1 MPAHRRLHALRAHL
15 AAPPAAEPRPTASGA
30 AASAVTNRRVALVA
44 NPDGAPVPSD
54 YEIVSEE
61 LPPLADGQ
69 MLLKTKYLSLD
80 PYMRSEWMNSPRNI
94 GSTVIGGTVSEVVE
108 SKSEGWAAG
117 DLVVGYYGWEEYTI
131 ATPDDRQ
138 WGLPNLGIEKWD
150 PELGA
155 PSMALGV
162 LGMTGYTAYEGLLN
176 ICAPQRGET
185 VVVSAASGAV
195 GQVVGQ
201 LARIAG
207 CRVVGVAGGPAK
219 CSYCVDELG
228 FDVCVDYKA
237 EGFGPQSIAEACPQG
252 IDVYFE
258 NVGGD
263 VLEAVIPSLNED
275 ARIPICG
282 YIARYNVKDFIKNPD
297 GNPMIRLKELGL
309 PILGRKGATSG
320 FTFFGWTG
328 LIDRGEGQEVLSELS
343 AQLKSG
349 ELKHLESVT
358 HGLESAVPAFIGM
371 LKGENFGKTIV
382 AFD

>member
-1 MPAHRRLHALRAHL
+1 MR
-15 AAPPAAEPRPTASGA
+15 
-30 AASAVTNRRVALVA
+30 NR
-44 NPDGAPVPSD
+44 S
-54 YEIVSEE
+54 
-61 LPPLADGQ
+61 
-69 MLLKTKYLSLD
+69 
-80 PYMRSEWMNSPRNI
+80 
-94 GSTVIGGTVSEVVE
+94 
-108 SKSEGWAAG
+108 
-117 DLVVGYYGWEEYTI
+117 
-131 ATPDDRQ
+131 
-138 WGLPNLGIEKWD
+138 
-150 PELGA
+150 
-155 PSMALGV
+155 
-162 LGMTGYTAYEGLLN
+162 TAYEGLLN

-219 CSYCVDELG
+219 CDYCVDELG

-237 EGFGPQSIAEACPQG
+237 EGFGPETIAEACPQG

-282 YIARYNVKDFIKNPD
+282 YIARYNVKNFIKNPD

-343 AQLKSG
+343 TQLKSG

-382 AFD
+382 EFD